1 MSREQEILIMF
12 NKAKEVNDILTMMS
26 CIMEMKEECPALVDL
41 MINIMYEVDD
51 DDDDYFEDDD
61 DEWIDEE

>member
-1 MSREQEILIMF
+1 MSREQEILIIF

-26 CIMEMKEECPALVDL
+26 CIIEMKEECPALVDL
-41 MINIMYEVDD
+41 MINIMYDTEYEDD
-51 DDDDYFEDDD
+51 DDFED